1 MPNQQQQM
9 KTQSKKSR
17 MREEGLKSK
26 KLEFVQ
32 REKEPN
38 QYQLR
43 IDNIGDMRKML
54 YPKFVLD
61 NIEFCK
67 QSDTK
72 VLMRITK
79 TSETDQSYKL
89 LYTGSNLSSLIVID
103 FESNVI
109 HAGGSR
115 NVDKKIEYKKD
126 DLKSFLSEIL
136 EKLHKSNVKMM

>member
-1 MPNQQQQM
+1 M

-67 QSDTK
+67 QTDTK

-79 TSETDQSYKL
+79 KSETDQSYKL

-109 HAGGSR
+109 HAGGLC
-115 NVDKKIEYKKD
+115 NVDKKIECKKD

-136 EKLHKSNVKMM
+136 EKLHKLNVTVDLNYKC

>member
-1 MPNQQQQM
+1 M

-43 IDNIGDMRKML
+43 IDNIGDTRKIL
-54 YPKFVLD
+54 YPKFVSD
-61 NIEFCK
+61 NIEFHK
-67 QSDTK
+67 QADTK

-79 TSETDQSYKL
+79 KSETEQSCKL

-103 FESNVI
+103 FESNVL
-109 HAGGSR
+109 HVGGSR
-115 NVDKKIEYKKD
+115 NVDKKIECNKD
-126 DLKSFLSEIL
+126 DLKSFLNDIL
-136 EKLHKSNVKMM
+136 DKLHKLNVKMM